1 MVNFSLSQS
10 VGGLALEC
18 QGQDFCRY
26 ASVDDQSQGRSSRAT
41 TNTSPAGEA
50 VGRVLA
56 GAVTTPVQVL
66 AYVDL
71 NDNGEQ
77 DLDEPSSASKTLV
90 VSSGVPDQNSI
101 SLSATLLNVQ
111 SAYNID

>member
-1 MVNFSLSQS
+1 MVSDARVNFSLSQS

-71 NDNGEQ
+71 NDNG
-77 DLDEPSSASKTLV
+77 
-90 VSSGVPDQNSI
+90 
-101 SLSATLLNVQ
+101 
-111 SAYNID
+111 